1 VAKQYR
7 AVLFDVDGTLVDSN
21 DSHAEAWVVAL
32 AESGRRVDVTRVR
45 PLVGMGSDK
54 VLPAL
59 TGIDAESSDGK
70 RLIERRKEIFLKSYL
85 PNLRPTRGAKG
96 LLDHLKQEGFRLV
109 IATSASPK
117 ELNGLLD
124 VVGSRELIDDAS
136 SSGDADRSKPDPD
149 IVEAALVKAECQPH
163 EAIFVGD
170 TPYDITAGNR
180 AGVPVIALRCGGWWT
195 DRSFAGAVAIYDD
208 PQELIDRYLV
218 SPFVRPLALS
228 R

>member
-1 VAKQYR
+1 MHYR

-21 DSHAEAWVVAL
+21 DSHAQAWVEAL
-32 AESGRRVDVTRVR
+32 AESGRRVDVARVR

-59 TGIDAESSDGK
+59 SGIDAESDDGK
-70 RLIERRKEIFLKSYL
+70 RIIERRKEIFLGGYL
-85 PNLRPTRGAKG
+85 PRLRATRGARQ
-96 LLDHLKQEGFRLV
+96 LLEHLKQQGLRLI

-124 VVGSRELIDDAS
+124 VAGARDMIDDAS

-149 IVEAALVKAECQPH
+149 IVDAALEKAGCAPH

-170 TPYDITAGNR
+170 TPYDISAGNR
-180 AGVPVIALRCGGWWT
+180 AGVRVIALRCGGWWT
-195 DRSFAGAVAIYDD
+195 DRSFGGAVAIYDD
-208 PQELIDRYLV
+208 PQDLLDHFDV
-218 SPFVRPLALS
+218 TPFVRPLALS